1 MTTPTPVSESRGKLR
16 KWLGLTDSDVAASA
30 AVPFH
35 DEDHPL
41 AAPTVKPLP
50 EPASSAN
57 GTLTRQEV
65 LTLTMQTLKVPYVD
79 NHRAFIAKMRDR
91 LSSKGA
97 SSVTR
102 LRVSRLP
109 NNASDPAPGDDETM
123 VYSGET
129 VRRRMDQ
136 ASVKDVWIVQAVD
149 NWDLS
154 QSYLVA
160 HGVGMVK
167 VDAAVLA
174 EGEFA
179 EGRLHG
185 YARVVGGD
193 DGNEYM
199 GGFVR
204 GKREGEGIE
213 IWSDGSVYCGG
224 WRADREHGF
233 GELVTL
239 NGFHYKGSWAGGMR
253 DGVGRLTFPSGAVYS
268 GEFSADERH
277 GYGVMLYSSGEIYH
291 GRWEKGVRSG
301 DGELLY
307 PNGCRYQGKFEGDMK
322 SGFGTLFLPF
332 RKVWY
337 EGMWYRDTRHGKG
350 KCYHKNGDVYEGNF
364 SKDKKSGVGT
374 CVFADGAC
382 YTGEWYTDFQH
393 GFGTKTYSNGDTYT
407 GAYALDHRHGPG
419 KYTWKAGCRLKGVWN
434 AGKVDCTKDADPEA
448 AYNHALQRK
457 AMPMSEQLSGTSM
470 APATLHGLLS
480 GSQTIK
486 VLHSES
492 TPHALSWDT
501 SDMIERHFQIP
512 GLLHAGSFKSWS
524 GKIFQ
529 GEFVEIEGL
538 EVGPGEVYSGLALM
552 DKPWGY
558 GVLKR
563 QDGFSYTGEF
573 VLGKPSGFGEGM
585 FPNGHRYT
593 GVWALGKPH
602 GFGRL
607 AFPAGGTLVAKF
619 SKGVI
624 TGTVRLLLPHLP
636 TSILEAAPVAVV
648 SSASLGASGR
658 AGGSSAKIVAS
669 SASSSSAFPA
679 DKHTEAPDLESADPD
694 LIAKRESLVASERE
708 RQERRKELDQELAS
722 SVALA
727 KQAGPGEEV
736 SPVPTPSPAPATL
749 YNFPAGVSEG
759 PRPSRFR
766 RPSKRPSLDPPEP
779 GASTG
784 GGGGGGG
791 ASGVG
796 GGSSSIS
803 SNSGSTAALAAAE
816 LEQALSPANPQ
827 AAAPPPPAQVID
839 ELRCVLEADSTPE
852 GSILV
857 NWSQPV
863 RFQPGHGNWVFEG
876 LMREGL
882 MPFKGTYVFPDGVH
896 VKASRWTGD
905 RMTNSA
911 HAQILYGGKA
921 KSAAVYCGSIVWAGS
936 SFAPHGRGKWTHGSK
951 ALAGTWVRGELDGFG
966 VLIDLE
972 QGQRYEGPVSKGRPH
987 GANGTIRYDTGFSL
1001 TGTFKNGVAHGEC
1014 TLTYPKGAATFTGS
1028 YRHGNRHGLGRF
1040 VILSGPLQGR
1050 ASLREYDDDKL
1061 VCEIVEPKQ
1070 E

>member
-1 MTTPTPVSESRGKLR
+1 MSVVPESRTKLR
-16 KWLGLTDSDVAASA
+16 KWFGLTDSDVAASA
-30 AVPFH
+30 TMPFH
-35 DEDHPL
+35 EEDHPL

-50 EPASSAN
+50 EPADSAN

-79 NHRAFIAKMRDR
+79 NHRAFISKMRDR
-91 LSSKGA
+91 LSSKRA
-97 SSVTR
+97 ASVTR
-102 LRVSRLP
+102 VRVSRLLD
-109 NNASDPAPGDDETM
+109 ASEPTPGEETV

-129 VRRRMDQ
+129 ARRRMDS
-136 ASVKDVWIVQAVD
+136 ASMKDIWIVQAVD

-167 VDAAVLA
+167 LGSTVVA
-174 EGEFA
+174 EGEFS

-185 YARVVGGD
+185 YARVVGND
-193 DGNEYM
+193 EGNEYM

-224 WRADREHGF
+224 WKADREHGF
-233 GELVTL
+233 GELVTI

-253 DGVGRLTFPSGAVYS
+253 SGVGRLTFPSGAVYS

-277 GYGVMLYSSGEIYH
+277 GYGVMLYSTGEIYH
-291 GRWEKGVRSG
+291 GRWEGGVRSG

-350 KCYHKNGDVYEGNF
+350 KCFHKNGDVYEGNF

-419 KYTWKAGCRLKGVWN
+419 KYTWKMGCRLKGVWN

-457 AMPMSEQLSGTSM
+457 AMPMSEQLSGTGM

-480 GSQTIK
+480 GTQTIK
-486 VLHSES
+486 VLRSES
-492 TPHALSWDT
+492 TPNALSWDT

-529 GEFVEIEGL
+529 GEFVETEAL
-538 EVGPGEVYSGLALM
+538 ELGPGEEYTGLTLM

-563 QDGFSYTGEF
+563 LDGFTYSGEF
-573 VLGKPSGFGEGM
+573 VLGKPSGYGEGV
-585 FPNGHRYT
+585 FPNGHRYS
-593 GVWALGKPH
+593 GVWSLGKPH

-607 AFPAGGTLVAKF
+607 AFPGGGTLVAKF

-636 TSILEAAPVAVV
+636 ASILDATPVAVV
-648 SSASLGASGR
+648 SAAAGSSGRGGSFAASG
-658 AGGSSAKIVAS
+658 
-669 SASSSSAFPA
+669 SSSAAPSLAFPV
-679 DKHTEAPDLESADPD
+679 DKHTEVPDLEPADPD
-694 LIAKRESLVASERE
+694 AIAKRESMEAIERE
-708 RQERRKELDQELAS
+708 RHELRRELDQELS
-722 SVALA
+722 SSQSLA
-727 KQAGPGEEV
+727 KLASKGEDT

-749 YNFPAGVSEG
+749 YNFPSGVSDG

-766 RPSKRPSLDPPEP
+766 RPSKRPSLDHPEP
-779 GASTG
+779 VAGHPG
-784 GGGGGGG
+784 GF
-791 ASGVG
+791 
-796 GGSSSIS
+796 
-803 SNSGSTAALAAAE
+803 LAPGPAVSAIHQADAE
-816 LEQALSPANPQ
+816 HMLSPNSTQPQ
-827 AAAPPPPAQVID
+827 PVAPAPPPAQVID
-839 ELRCVLEADSTPE
+839 ELRCVLEAESAPE

-857 NWSQPV
+857 NWLQPV

-882 MPFKGTYVFPDGVH
+882 MPVKGTYVFPDGVR
-896 VKASRWTGD
+896 VKASRWSGD
-905 RMTNSA
+905 RATNSA
-911 HAQILYGGKA
+911 HAQIFYGGKD

-936 SFAPHGRGKWTHGSK
+936 CFAPHGRGKWTHGSK
-951 ALAGTWVRGELDGFG
+951 ALAGTWVRGELDGVG

-972 QGQRYEGPVSKGRPH
+972 RGQRYEGPVSKGRPH
-987 GANGTIRYDTGFSL
+987 GPNGTIRYDTGFSL
-1001 TGTFKNGVAHGEC
+1001 KGSFKNGVAHGEC

-1050 ASLREYDDDKL
+1050 TSLREYDDDKL
-1061 VCEIVEPKQ
+1061 VCEIVEPR
-1070 E
+1070 EDGLA